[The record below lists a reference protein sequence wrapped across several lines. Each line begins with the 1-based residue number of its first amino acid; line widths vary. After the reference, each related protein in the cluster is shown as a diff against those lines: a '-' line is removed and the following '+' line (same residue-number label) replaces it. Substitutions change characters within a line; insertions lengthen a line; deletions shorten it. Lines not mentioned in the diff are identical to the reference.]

1 MKYLSAAQRKGLV
14 FRLINFED
22 GSFISVD
29 ENDIVASARDGDC
42 EAFEVLV
49 KRYQRFINGYVSSL
63 NVPES
68 EKDDLVQEG
77 LIGLLRAVRT
87 YDGKSAQFSTYSSIC
102 VKNSIVS
109 ALRKYNRESGYLLTD
124 DLQEIPLE
132 GESFDSPE
140 LSLIDRESTNLLL
153 DKIFSALSPL
163 EAEVFELYL
172 AEVPYAVIAKRLNKN
187 EKSIDNALQRIKA
200 KLKRLV

>member
-1 MKYLSAAQRKGLV
+1 MVFGLK
-14 FRLINFED
+14 NFED
-22 GSFISVD
+22 GSFSAVD
-29 ENDIVASARDGDC
+29 ENDIVASAREGDG
-42 EAFEVLV
+42 EAFEVLAE
-49 KRYQRFINGYVSSL
+49 RYQRFIKGYVSSL
-63 NVPES
+63 VVPES
-68 EKDDLVQEG
+68 EKDDLIQEG

-87 YDGKSAQFSTYSSIC
+87 YDGRTSQFSTYSSAC

-109 ALRKYNRESGYLLTD
+109 ALRKYNRESDYIVTD
-124 DLQEIPLE
+124 AMAELVSE
-132 GESFDSPE
+132 GESIDSPE

>member
-1 MKYLSAAQRKGLV
+1 MVFGLK
-14 FRLINFED
+14 NFED
-22 GSFISVD
+22 GSFSAVD
-29 ENDIVASARDGDC
+29 ENDIVASAREGDG
-42 EAFEVLV
+42 EAFEVLAE
-49 KRYQRFINGYVSSL
+49 RYQRFIKGYVSSL
-63 NVPES
+63 AVPES
-68 EKDDLVQEG
+68 EKDDLIQEG

-87 YDGKSAQFSTYSSIC
+87 YDGRTSQFSTYSSAC

-109 ALRKYNRESGYLLTD
+109 ALRKYNRESDYIVTD
-124 DLQEIPLE
+124 AMAELVSE
-132 GESFDSPE
+132 GESIDSPE

>member
-1 MKYLSAAQRKGLV
+1 MV
-14 FRLINFED
+14 FKLNNFED
-22 GSFISVD
+22 GSLTKLS
-29 ENDIVASARDGDC
+29 ENDIVASARDGDRD
-42 EAFEVLV
+42 AFEVLV
-49 KRYQRFINGYVSSL
+49 KRYERFINGYVSSL
-63 NVPES
+63 GVPES
-68 EKDDLVQEG
+68 EKDDLIQEG

-87 YDGKSAQFSTYSSIC
+87 YDGKTAQFSTYSSIC

-109 ALRKYNRESGYLLTD
+109 ALRKYNRESGYILTD
-124 DLQEIPLE
+124 GLSELPLE
-132 GESFDSPE
+132 GDSIDSPE

>member
-1 MKYLSAAQRKGLV
+1 MK
-14 FRLINFED
+14 NFED
-22 GSFISVD
+22 GSFSAVD
-29 ENDIVASARDGDC
+29 ENDIVASAREGDG
-42 EAFEVLV
+42 EAFEVLAE
-49 KRYQRFINGYVSSL
+49 RYQRFIKGYVSSL
-63 NVPES
+63 AVPES
-68 EKDDLVQEG
+68 EKDDLIQEG

-87 YDGKSAQFSTYSSIC
+87 YDGRTSQFSTYSSAC

-109 ALRKYNRESGYLLTD
+109 ALRKYNRESDYIVTD
-124 DLQEIPLE
+124 AMAELVSE
-132 GESFDSPE
+132 GESIDSPE